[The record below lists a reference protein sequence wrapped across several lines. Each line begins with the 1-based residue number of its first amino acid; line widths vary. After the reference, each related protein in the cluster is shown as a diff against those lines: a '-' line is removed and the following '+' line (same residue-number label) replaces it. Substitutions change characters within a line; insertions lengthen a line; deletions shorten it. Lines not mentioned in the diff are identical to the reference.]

1 VKKTWVFIL
10 AGFAFCEIIVTKLA
24 LYWRAFLG
32 ASKALG
38 YIVILFRLS

>member
-10 AGFAFCEIIVTKLA
+10 ASFAVCEIIVTKLA
-24 LYWRAFLG
+24 KFGRGDLG

-38 YIVILFRLS
+38 YIVILFVLS